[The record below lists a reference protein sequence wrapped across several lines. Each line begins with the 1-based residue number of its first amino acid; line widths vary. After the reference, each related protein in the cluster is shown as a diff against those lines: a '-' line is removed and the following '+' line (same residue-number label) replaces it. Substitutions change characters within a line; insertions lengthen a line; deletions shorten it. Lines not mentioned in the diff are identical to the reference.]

1 MEFSSVDVK
10 EELLQFLKKGFKD
23 SAVRMNVFKAD
34 PQTETELPCVGI
46 NRVSDSEAAHIL
58 GDFGG
63 EDFDRESLEFSEIH
77 STHFQESMEVR
88 IWHTNADER
97 ERAYRILKALLMLFR
112 PVAVQKGILNFSME
126 AGKDESDFTGQVAPF
141 PVYWASIVI
150 TYLNPLDVQTT
161 EHVDAISGFTVKGG
175 LSIGG

>member
-1 MEFSSVDVK
+1 MEFNSVDVK
-10 EELLQFLKKGFKD
+10 EELLQFLKKGFKEN
-23 SAVRMNVFKAD
+23 AVRMNVFKSD

-63 EDFDRESLEFSEIH
+63 DDFDRDALQYSEIH

-97 ERAYRILKALLMLFR
+97 ERAYRVMKALLMLFR
-112 PVAVQKGILNFSME
+112 PVAVSKGLLSFGME

-141 PVYWASIVI
+141 PVYWASII
-150 TYLNPLDVQTT
+150 ISYLNPLDVQVT
-161 EHVDAISGFTVKGG
+161 ERVEAISGFTVRGG
-175 LSIGG
+175 VRIDG